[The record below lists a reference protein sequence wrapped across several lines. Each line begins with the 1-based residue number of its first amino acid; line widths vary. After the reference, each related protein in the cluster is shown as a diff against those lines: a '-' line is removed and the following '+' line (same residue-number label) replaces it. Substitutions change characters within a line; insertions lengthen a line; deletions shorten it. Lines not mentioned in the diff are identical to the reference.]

1 MPMHADF
8 RNRGEETMHIRH
20 PSPARRSGT
29 AAVEL
34 AVMMMFLVPLFLY
47 GIWEV
52 GRMIEVSQILDNA
65 VREGAR
71 QASTG
76 QLSDTQCMAV
86 VREYLLNEGLPTA
99 NVNVT
104 VTNLGFPGN
113 PSPPDNNPQHAYDLD
128 QLQITATIPYQ
139 DVQWVNIGLVS
150 GPSTQLSS
158 DSTWS
163 SMKDRAYPV
172 PVPPPGY

>member
-1 MPMHADF
+1 MRSP
-8 RNRGEETMHIRH
+8 
-20 PSPARRSGT
+20 PARRSGA

-34 AVMMMFLVPLFLY
+34 AVLMLFLVPLFLY
-47 GIWEV
+47 GLLEV
-52 GRMIEVSQILDNA
+52 GRMVEVSQILDNA

-113 PSPPDNNPQHAYDLD
+113 VSPPDNNPQHASDLD
-128 QLQITATIPYQ
+128 QLQIAATIPFK
-139 DVQWVNIGLVS
+139 DVRWINLPLVS
-150 GPSTQLSS
+150 NTTTQLGAST
-158 DSTWS
+158 TWS